1 MANGTK
7 INTDIWGAESS
18 WIDVN
23 NPPELQYALS
33 NYVNSGTL
41 GGLQSIDAKLAYL
54 PKSSYS
60 APSNE
65 YFRCSW
71 RGAFLGKQ
79 YNPEDEEKIV
89 LDYNSPVPFS
99 QLPVTWGIGKDSA
112 IANPIYV
119 LGGYRS
125 GTATEVQQDGVT
137 LFLFTH
143 DLYRDIQKK
152 TIPFCFSTTMK
163 NTTSTQLNYQNRNY
177 ELPAGAAYINYNGV
191 LGGQPLMS
199 FNYQKIVVYP
209 VLIVGVYDNTSPTG
223 ISGIQECTISNYFD
237 GANPIKNTKPLIL
250 SIIIKYWYMGTENQT
265 ANGRNQ
271 FDRTFF
277 SGISGG
283 VFYEQ
288 EQDSSIF
295 MYSGTERLMQSVVKD
310 GTSGDRGYQSIVSSI
325 VPNGVI
331 AGGLGT
337 LAPEVLTTIIE
348 RSHVDEENR
357 AWIVA
362 TQTNPPLFR
371 TAYLNGK
378 FKVHAQQYK
387 NPNSTYTNQIYW
399 CTVWDTE
406 IDSATKDD
414 ILKEV
419 AYLGFWFSEDQTIAR
434 TGKTGTSCDSSLMHI
449 PVFDNNGVTTGEWK
463 SGTDAAQEPNAEWNN
478 PYEDNPY
485 KPGGDDD
492 DGDSGDITSSTPP
505 RYSNSAGLNYYVCTE
520 TNIYDLL
527 GYLNGTYLP
536 TYDTNVADFKG
547 TNPQEY
553 IVSCQKYPFEL
564 PHITGAYEIKIGRV
578 STGIDAYPL
587 VLTSYNSSGSLFPI
601 NSVATFSFGSIN
613 VPKHFNDFRDYLS
626 RLVIQLPFIGSYDL
640 DPKIYIG
647 NTLSVDY
654 VIDYNTG
661 SVAALLYRN
670 ELCVEVH
677 TGTISISAPFFASNM
692 GAYQNTLASLQ
703 FGIEQSKIKQISGIA
718 STAISMGG
726 ALAGAASG
734 VSEIGAAGIAGG
746 LISGTSSMAS
756 GLLQQQQLQYQIEH
770 TVPSTASISTASP
783 GNAFLMDD
791 RARLLIYRPRM
802 LSFDPDSYAKSVGY
816 ACAQSGKLGS
826 FAGYTV
832 AAAIDL
838 DGVPATAPEKVKI
851 KQLLQ
856 AGIYI

>member
-1 MANGTK
+1 MLICGHYDT
-7 INTDIWGAESS
+7 
-18 WIDVN
+18 
-23 NPPELQYALS
+23 
-33 NYVNSGTL
+33 NSL
-41 GGLQSIDAKLAYL
+41 
-54 PKSSYS
+54 
-60 APSNE
+60 
-65 YFRCSW
+65 
-71 RGAFLGKQ
+71 
-79 YNPEDEEKIV
+79 
-89 LDYNSPVPFS
+89 
-99 QLPVTWGIGKDSA
+99 
-112 IANPIYV
+112 
-119 LGGYRS
+119 
-125 GTATEVQQDGVT
+125 
-137 LFLFTH
+137 
-143 DLYRDIQKK
+143 
-152 TIPFCFSTTMK
+152 
-163 NTTSTQLNYQNRNY
+163 
-177 ELPAGAAYINYNGV
+177 
-191 LGGQPLMS
+191 
-199 FNYQKIVVYP
+199 
-209 VLIVGVYDNTSPTG
+209 
-223 ISGIQECTISNYFD
+223 SGITVYGECSIGEYFD
-237 GANPIKNTKPLIL
+237 GINGGTPRKNSEPLIL
-250 SIIIKYWYMGTENQT
+250 CVFIKSWYMGSDTPSGRTGFGNTLFAGITGGTFDENEVLEKEFRY
-265 ANGRNQ
+265 NGSLQRKTSAIR
-271 FDRTFF
+271 DRY
-277 SGISGG
+277 SGINQWQSLVPTIAMNGIISG
-283 VFYEQ
+283 
-288 EQDSSIF
+288 SIGANSLQNITT
-295 MYSGTERLMQSVVKD
+295 MTQQS
-310 GTSGDRGYQSIVSSI
+310 T
-325 VPNGVI
+325 I
-331 AGGLGT
+331 ADID
-337 LAPEVLTTIIE
+337 A
-348 RSHVDEENR
+348 
-357 AWIVA
+357 AWIMA
-362 TQTNPPLFR
+362 TQSQSPIFDVLFQ
-371 TAYLNGK
+371 NGK
-378 FKVHAQQYK
+378 YEVYMAQRK
-387 NPNSTYTNQIYW
+387 ASSTTYTPYIDW

-406 IDSATKDD
+406 LTETTKDD
-414 ILKEV
+414 VLRDV
-419 AYLGFWFSEDQTIAR
+419 AFLGFWFSEDATVAR
-434 TGKTGTSCDSSLMHI
+434 TGKTGTACDSSLMHI
-449 PVFDNNGVTTGEWK
+449 PVFDRNGVTTGAWK

-520 TNIYDLL
+520 TDIYNLL

-564 PHITGAYEIKIGRV
+564 PHIPGAYEIKIGRV

-587 VLTSYNSSGSLFPI
+587 VLTSFNSSGSLFPI
-601 NSVATFSFGSIN
+601 NSVATFSFGSLY

-647 NTLSVDY
+647 NSLSVDY

-670 ELCVEVH
+670 ELCIEVH

-746 LISGTSSMAS
+746 LISGASSMAS
-756 GLLQQQQLQYQIEH
+756 GLLQQQQIQYQIEH

-802 LSFDPDSYAKSVGY
+802 LSYNADSYAKSVGY

-838 DGVPATAPEKVKI
+838 DGVPATAPEKAKI

>member
-1 MANGTK
+1 MATK
-7 INTDIWGAESS
+7 INTDIWGQESS

-23 NPPELQYALS
+23 NPPQLPYALS

-54 PKSSYS
+54 PKSGYS
-60 APSNE
+60 SPANE
-65 YFRCSW
+65 YARCSW
-71 RGAFLGKQ
+71 KGAFLGKQ
-79 YNPEDEEKIV
+79 YNPDDEEKIV
-89 LDYNSPVPFS
+89 FDYNSPVPFS

-112 IANPIYV
+112 IANPVYV

-137 LFLFTH
+137 LFLFTP

-177 ELPAGAAYINYNGV
+177 QLPAGAYYINYNGA
-191 LGGQPLMS
+191 LNGQPLMA

-223 ISGIQECTISNYFD
+223 ISGIQECTISDYFD
-237 GANPIKNTKPLIL
+237 GENAIKNTKPLIL
-250 SIIIKYWYMGTENQT
+250 SITIKYWYMGTETQT

-295 MYSGTERLMQSVVKD
+295 MYSGTERLVQSIVKD
-310 GTSGDRGYQSIVSSI
+310 GTSGNRGYQSIVSSI

-337 LAPEVLTTIIE
+337 LSPEVLTTIVE
-348 RSHVDEENR
+348 RSHIDEEYR
-357 AWIVA
+357 AWIA
-362 TQTNPPLFR
+362 FTQTNPLFR

-387 NPNSTYTNQIYW
+387 NPNSTYTSQIYW

-406 IDSATKDD
+406 IDAATKDD
-414 ILKEV
+414 VLKEI
-419 AYLGFWFSEDQTIAR
+419 AYLGFWFSEDLTVAR
-434 TGKTGTSCDSSLMHI
+434 TGKTGTACDSSLMHI

-463 SGTDAAQEPNAEWNN
+463 SGTDAAQEPNATWNN

-485 KPGGDDD
+485 KPGGADD
-492 DGDSGDITSSTPP
+492 DGDSGDITSSIPL
-505 RYSNSAGLNYYVCTE
+505 RYANAAGLSYWVCSE
-520 TNIYDLL
+520 PDLVSL
-527 GYLNGTYLP
+527 HSYLNGTYLP
-536 TYDTNVADFKG
+536 TLDENTADFKG
-547 TNPQEY
+547 SNPQEY
-553 IVSCQKYPFEL
+553 IVSCQKYPFTL
-564 PHITGAYEIKIGRV
+564 PHVNTASHILIGAV
-578 STGIDAYPL
+578 DTSIDAYPL
-587 VLTSYNSSGSLFPI
+587 TPTWGGVGVVPI
-601 NSVATFSFGSIN
+601 NSISTFHFGTIYIDR
-613 VPKHFNDFRDYLS
+613 HFADFRDYLS
-626 RLVIQLPFIGSYDL
+626 RLVIQLPFIGSFDL
-640 DPKIYIG
+640 DPKIYMG
-647 NTLSVDY
+647 NSITLDY
-654 VIDYNTG
+654 IIDYNTG
-661 SVAALLYRN
+661 SVAALIYRN
-670 ELCVEVH
+670 SLITEVH

-734 VSEIGAAGIAGG
+734 VSDIGAAGIAGG

-756 GLLQQQQLQYQIEH
+756 GLLQQEQLQYQIEH

-791 RARLLIYRPRM
+791 QARLLIYRPRM
-802 LSFDPDSYAKSVGY
+802 LSYDADAYGRSVGY
-816 ACAQSGKLGS
+816 ACAQPGKLGS
-826 FAGYTV
+826 FQGYTV
-832 AAAIDL
+832 VAAADL
-838 DGVPATAPEKVKI
+838 DGVPATAPEKTKI